1 MLKWEKGLALKEC
14 EGSVQV
20 SRQTTP
26 LDLACTLLS
35 HHRQPGFLFQLTQS
49 LQHDKTGLLR
59 VPSARSEMFS
69 QLIHHGS
76 CCHRCC

>member
-20 SRQTTP
+20 SRQTTH

-35 HHRQPGFLFQLTQS
+35 HHSGQQAPMEGMLGRWHPGCALAAASGFCVELS
-49 LQHDKTGLLR
+49 GCW
-59 VPSARSEMFS
+59 S
-69 QLIHHGS
+69 
-76 CCHRCC
+76 